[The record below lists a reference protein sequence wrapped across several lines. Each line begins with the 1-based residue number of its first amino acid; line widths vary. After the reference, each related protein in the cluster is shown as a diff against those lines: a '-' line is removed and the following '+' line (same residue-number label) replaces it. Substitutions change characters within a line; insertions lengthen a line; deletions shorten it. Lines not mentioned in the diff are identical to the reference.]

1 MGWLGEAEPGG
12 LSYGSHYYYVLEWA
26 VGLRGL
32 GLGGPVPAPKLT
44 DWGMKFMRI

>member
-1 MGWLGEAEPGG
+1 MENFWELNG
-12 LSYGSHYYYVLEWA
+12 LYVLEWA

-44 DWGMKFMRI
+44 DWGMKCMRI